1 MPPVHAAAEQLALFD
16 LGVDLMA
23 LKRERDQL
31 NGHATAANT
40 RRALDSDWRHFA
52 TWCRRAGRTSLP
64 AAAET
69 VELYLTHCAAKL
81 GHKTSTVQ
89 RRAWSI
95 SRQHRSAG
103 EISPLGDQVR
113 GLLAAIARKF
123 GTAPQ
128 QPAAVT
134 PEELRAMSLAC
145 DDSPRGIRDRAIL
158 VLGFATGCRRSE
170 LVALRIQ
177 DVTVAGK
184 GLVVKVRRAKNDQTG
199 RGREIGVFRGR
210 RAETCPVR
218 TLRAWLRLRG
228 PSPGLLF
235 GLTTGES
242 INYVVHQAAKRAGL
256 DPARYSAHSLRAGMC
271 TTAVASGAPESIVMR
286 RSGHKSASSF
296 QRYVRPAEMF
306 ASDPL
311 AKAL

>member
-1 MPPVHAAAEQLALFD
+1 MPPVQSAEQLTLFD

-31 NGHATAANT
+31 NGHAIAPNT
-40 RRALDSDWRHFA
+40 RRALDADWKHFVA
-52 TWCRRAGRTSLP
+52 WCQRAGRAPLP

-69 VELYLTHCAAKL
+69 LELYLTHCAAKL
-81 GHKTSTVQ
+81 GQKTSTVQ

-95 SRQHRSAG
+95 ARQHRAAG
-103 EISPLGDQVR
+103 EPSPLGERVR
-113 GLLAAIARKF
+113 GLLGAIARKY

-128 QPAAVT
+128 QPAAIT
-134 PEELRAMSLAC
+134 PEELRAMSRAC
-145 DDSPRGIRDRAIL
+145 KDTPHGIRDRAIL

-177 DVTVAGK
+177 DVTVSTK

-199 RGREIGVFRGR
+199 RGREVGIFRGR
-210 RAETCPVR
+210 HPETCPVR
-218 TLRAWLRLRG
+218 VLRAWLRVRG
-228 PSPGLLF
+228 PSPGSLF
-235 GLTTGES
+235 QLTTGEA
-242 INYVVHQAAKRAGL
+242 INYIVHQAAKRAGL

-271 TTAVASGAPESIVMR
+271 TTAIAAGTPESIVMK
-286 RSGHKSASSF
+286 RSGHKSAASF

-306 ASDPL
+306 STDPL